1 MSNWLLLSFFA
12 LVCWGITGNTQ
23 KLSTN
28 YISSQF
34 SFLGFALA
42 FVPIAILIMLVFPVE
57 RAMSPQVLALG
68 ILGGVLNS
76 FSALTSFAAFE
87 AGASP
92 RSRCRLCIFILC
104 SRWYWR
110 AFSCMR
116 RLPLHTGPGSF
127 WLGGGLA
134 AIEGITPERT
144 RCAAAYLLL

>member
-76 FSALTSFAAFE
+76 FGALTSFAAFE
-87 AGASP
+87 AGAKSSIAVP
-92 RSRCRLCIFILC
+92 IMYLYPLLTVVLARVFLHEEITAAHWAGILL
-104 SRWYWR
+104 
-110 AFSCMR
+110 A
-116 RLPLHTGPGSF
+116 PVAA
-127 WLGGGLA
+127 WLLSK
-134 AIEGITPERT
+134 E
-144 RCAAAYLLL
+144 